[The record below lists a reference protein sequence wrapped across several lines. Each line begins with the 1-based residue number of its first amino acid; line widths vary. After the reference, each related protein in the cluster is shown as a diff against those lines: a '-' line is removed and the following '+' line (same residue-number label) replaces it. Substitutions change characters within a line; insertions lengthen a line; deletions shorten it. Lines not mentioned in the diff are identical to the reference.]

1 MAEGGRILHHLKNN
15 VGDPKN
21 LVLFVGYAAEHT
33 LARRIMDG
41 AKEVNIF
48 GEKHIINCRV
58 KKMDYFSAHADQ
70 KELIDYI
77 RLNPKEKL
85 KNIFLV
91 HGEEDQALVLREK
104 LVKMSYRNV
113 HFPVPGEK
121 FEI

>member
-1 MAEGGRILHHLKNN
+1 
-15 VGDPKN
+15 
-21 LVLFVGYAAEHT
+21 
-33 LARRIMDG
+33 
-41 AKEVNIF
+41 
-48 GEKHIINCRV
+48 
-58 KKMDYFSAHADQ
+58 MDYFSAHADQ

-91 HGEEDQALVLREK
+91 HGEEDQSLVFREK